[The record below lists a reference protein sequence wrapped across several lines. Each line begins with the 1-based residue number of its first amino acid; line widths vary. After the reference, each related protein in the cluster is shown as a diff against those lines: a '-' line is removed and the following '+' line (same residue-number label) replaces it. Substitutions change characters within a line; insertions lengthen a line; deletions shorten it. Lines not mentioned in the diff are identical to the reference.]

1 MDYTGWDMDILV
13 VSLYWF
19 GSNFD
24 VFLSIFGH
32 FVGARDIY
40 RIFWVVN

>member
-13 VSLYWF
+13 MSLYWF
-19 GSNFD
+19 GSKKG
-24 VFLSIFGH
+24 SGGSKK
-32 FVGARDIY
+32 GARDIY